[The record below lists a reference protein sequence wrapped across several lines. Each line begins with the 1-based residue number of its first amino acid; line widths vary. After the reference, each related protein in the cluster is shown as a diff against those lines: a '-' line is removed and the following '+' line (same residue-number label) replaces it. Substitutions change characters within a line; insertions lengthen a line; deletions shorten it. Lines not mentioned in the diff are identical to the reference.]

1 VNSDKLLIAFQ
12 AYLAMQIKPTSM
24 QPLAVTMS
32 LYSRTLIMIKLLL
45 ASLFFFAL
53 TVTHG
58 QTNVYHPF
66 ADSAFC
72 RI

>member
-1 VNSDKLLIAFQ
+1 
-12 AYLAMQIKPTSM
+12 MQIKPTST
-24 QPLAVTMS
+24 QPIAVTTY
-32 LYSRTLIMIKLLL
+32 LYSNALIMKKLLL